1 MIRVGITGGIG
12 SGKSTVCELFE
23 ELGAPVYYSD
33 GRARELMN
41 SREEIRCAIVELLG
55 DGAYRGDTLN
65 NGYVAGRVFTDKGL
79 LASLNAIVHPAV
91 ARDFEAWALSFVRL
105 PYLILE
111 SAILFESGFDK
122 LVDRIVTVSAPE
134 ALRIERVVVRAGG
147 ATSRED
153 ATRRMANQMT
163 DAERE
168 ARADR
173 RIENSGSRE
182 ELAAQVQLLDK
193 EFKQ

>member
-1 MIRVGITGGIG
+1 MIRVGVTGGIG

-33 GRARELMN
+33 ERARELMN

-65 NGYVAGRVFTDKGL
+65 NGYVAGRVFDDKGL

-91 ARDFEAWALSFVRL
+91 ASDFEAWALSFARR
-105 PYLILE
+105 PYIILE

-122 LVDRIVTVSAPE
+122 LIDRVVTVSAPE
-134 ALRIERVVVRAGG
+134 TLRIERVVIRSDGKA
-147 ATSRED
+147 SRED
-153 ATRRMANQMT
+153 TMRRMANQMT